1 MDRER
6 ARDRLTKMERDRQTE
21 MERDEERDGEHTS
34 NCVTAPY
41 FSSPVGE
48 KYLLL

>member
-1 MDRER
+1 
-6 ARDRLTKMERDRQTE
+6 MERQLRYEEILETKVKRE
-21 MERDEERDGEHTS
+21 MERDGEHTS

-41 FSSPVGE
+41 FSSPEGE